1 MRTGKATN
9 CFSEEGRKEGGAIC
23 SKMGFFE
30 VFGITVKITQ
40 PKDMSIKQGKVV
52 KIHVL
57 QFGEM

>member
-1 MRTGKATN
+1 MGQSK
-9 CFSEEGRKEGGAIC
+9 AIC
-23 SKMGFFE
+23 SKLFFFE